1 MGGWLIISS
10 GRVCTIEFCLTCSAL
25 KYLTVLAAQSERDKS
40 EMEISESAS
49 VPLIAG
55 VLYLREA

>member
-1 MGGWLIISS
+1 MGGWLAGLVRGESASS
-10 GRVCTIEFCLTCSAL
+10 KRTCSAL